1 MSIQRNTDERPLDT
15 FESALLGQL
24 TAVVDE
30 RATQAATSPA
40 RRLTSRP
47 ARWSAAVAAA
57 AAGKAALLVLP
68 GGATPAYA
76 VESDSSGSVT
86 ITINQLADAN
96 SLKEALAAQ
105 GITADVTYPGVGK
118 QCAAGRFTEANSGGL
133 PQVSGSSSIQASA
146 GVAGFAMTLPKNMIQ
161 PGQTLVLES
170 VWPDNQTWMVK
181 SAIADGPVGACQL
194 VDADQIITPP
204 DGSSPAGGLNGVE
217 PTAYATAH

>member
-1 MSIQRNTDERPLDT
+1 MSIQRSTDDRPLDT

-30 RATQAATSPA
+30 RATQAATSPS

-57 AAGKAALLVLP
+57 AAGTVALLVLP

-76 VESDSSGSVT
+76 VDTDSSGSVT
-86 ITINQLADAN
+86 IRINQLADAN
-96 SLKEALAAQ
+96 ALKDALAAK

-118 QCAAGRFTEANSGGL
+118 QCAAGRFTEAPPIGGTPSEANAFQMSGG
-133 PQVSGSSSIQASA
+133 SA
-146 GVAGFAMTLPKNMIQ
+146 GFTMTVPKNMIKS
-161 PGQTLVLES
+161 GQTLVLES
-170 VWPDNQTWMVK
+170 IWPDNQTWMVK

-204 DGSSPAGGLNGVE
+204 AGGSPAGGSNAVE
-217 PTAYATAH
+217 PTAYATAQ

>member
-57 AAGKAALLVLP
+57 AAGTAALLVLP

-76 VESDSSGSVT
+76 VDTDSSGSVT

-96 SLKEALAAQ
+96 SLKEALAAK

-170 VWPDNQTWMVK
+170 VWPDNRAGMVK

-194 VDADQIITPP
+194 VDADPIFMPP
-204 DGSSPAGGLNGVE
+204 AGGSPAGGANGVE
-217 PTAYATAH
+217 PTAVATAQ

>member
-57 AAGKAALLVLP
+57 AAGTAALLVLP

-76 VESDSSGSVT
+76 VDTCLLYTSDAADERSSGDLGGRRIIKKKNKKKKNGDTHCSSTKPAYDVQLGSV
-86 ITINQLADAN
+86 
-96 SLKEALAAQ
+96 
-105 GITADVTYPGVGK
+105 
-118 QCAAGRFTEANSGGL
+118 
-133 PQVSGSSSIQASA
+133 
-146 GVAGFAMTLPKNMIQ
+146 
-161 PGQTLVLES
+161 
-170 VWPDNQTWMVK
+170 
-181 SAIADGPVGACQL
+181 
-194 VDADQIITPP
+194 
-204 DGSSPAGGLNGVE
+204 
-217 PTAYATAH
+217 

>member
-30 RATQAATSPA
+30 RATQAATSPS

-57 AAGKAALLVLP
+57 AAGTVALLVLP

-76 VESDSSGSVT
+76 VDTDSSGSVT

-96 SLKEALAAQ
+96 SLKEALAAK

-118 QCAAGRFTEANSGGL
+118 QCAAGRFTEAPSTGST
-133 PQVSGSSSIQASA
+133 PPAGSSSIQASA
-146 GVAGFAMTLPKNMIQ
+146 GTAGFTMTVPKDMLQ
-161 PGQTLVLES
+161 PGQTLVMES

-181 SAIADGPVGACQL
+181 AAIANGPVGACQL
-194 VDADQIITPP
+194 VDADQIVTPP
-204 DGSSPAGGLNGVE
+204 PGSSPAGGLNGVE
-217 PTAYATAH
+217 PTAVATAH

>member
-1 MSIQRNTDERPLDT
+1 MSIQRSTDDRPLDT

-30 RATQAATSPA
+30 RATQAATSPS

-57 AAGKAALLVLP
+57 AAGTVALLVLP

-76 VESDSSGSVT
+76 VDTDSSGSVT
-86 ITINQLADAN
+86 IRINQLADAN
-96 SLKEALAAQ
+96 ALKDALAAK
-105 GITADVTYPGVGK
+105 GIIADVTYPGVGK
-118 QCAAGRFTEANSGGL
+118 QCAAGRFTEAPSTGST
-133 PQVSGSSSIQASA
+133 PPAGSSSIQASA
-146 GVAGFAMTLPKNMIQ
+146 GTAGFSMTISKDMIQ

-170 VWPDNQTWMVK
+170 IWPDNQTWMVK
-181 SAIADGPVGACQL
+181 AAIANGPVGACQL

-204 DGSSPAGGLNGVE
+204 DGSSHAGGLNGVE